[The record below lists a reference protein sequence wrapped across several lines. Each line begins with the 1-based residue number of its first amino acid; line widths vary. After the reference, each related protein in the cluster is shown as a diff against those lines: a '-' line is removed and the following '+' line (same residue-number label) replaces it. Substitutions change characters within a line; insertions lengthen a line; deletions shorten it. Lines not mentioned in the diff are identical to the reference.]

1 MIQAVIERCA
11 GIDVGKKFLVVC
23 VMTGPLHEEPQV
35 ECRKFGT
42 IVPELERLREWL
54 VKEECT
60 HAVVESTGSY
70 WKPVFNVLET
80 AIRVVLANA
89 FDVQNRRGHKTDPND
104 SRWLAHLLRHGM
116 IRPSF
121 IPPVAIRQLRDL
133 TRRRRQLIA
142 EGARERNRLQK
153 VLEDANIKL
162 GDVLHDVLGVS
173 GRLMLEA
180 LLEGQSTSEEMA
192 DLAKRGAR
200 KKIPEI
206 AAALER
212 HRLTVHHQ
220 FLIRHTLKH
229 LDFIDEQIAALEAE
243 IDRQVGTAGMQPA
256 CELLETIPGVKHN
269 SAATI
274 VAEIGVDMRQFPSSA
289 HLASWAG
296 ICPGNHESAGVRK
309 SGKTNRGNNW
319 LRGILT
325 QCAWASTNK
334 KGSELQA
341 CFRRL
346 AARCGKQRAIVA
358 LGHRLLVIIYNIL
371 FTGRPYRE
379 PASSDNSSPLLRIQH
394 HLRSL
399 KKLGFPLDPVQGTT

>member
-11 GIDVGKKFLVVC
+11 GIDVGKTFLVVC
-23 VMTGPLHEEPQV
+23 VMTGPLQEEPQV
-35 ECRKFGT
+35 ERRKFGT

-54 VKEECT
+54 IQEGCT
-60 HAVVESTGSY
+60 HAVMESTGSY
-70 WKPVFNVLET
+70 WKPVFNILET
-80 AIRVVLANA
+80 HLHVVLANA

-121 IPPVAIRQLRDL
+121 IPPLAIRQLRDL
-133 TRRRRQLIA
+133 TRRRRQLIG

-162 GDVLHDVLGVS
+162 GDVLRDVLGVS

-180 LLEGQSTSEEMA
+180 LLEGQSTPQEMA
-192 DLAKRGAR
+192 DLAKRSAR

-212 HRLTVHHQ
+212 NRLTAHHK

-229 LDFIDEQIAALEAE
+229 LDFLDEQIAALEAE
-243 IDRQVGTAGMQPA
+243 IDRQVETAGLQPT
-256 CELLETIPGVKHN
+256 CELLATIPGVKQD

-274 VAEIGVDMRQFPSSA
+274 VAEIGADMRQFPSSA

-309 SGKTNRGNNW
+309 SGKINRGNNW
-319 LRGILT
+319 LRSILT

-346 AARCGKQRAIVA
+346 APRCGKQRAIVA
-358 LGHRLLVIIYNIL
+358 LGHRLLKIVYNIL
-371 FTGRPYRE
+371 FTAQPYRE
-379 PASSDNSSPLLRIQH
+379 PTLQDSSPLLRIQH

-399 KKLGFPLDPVQGTT
+399 NKLGFKIDPAEGIA

>member
-70 WKPVFNVLET
+70 GKPVFNVLET

-206 AAALER
+206 AL
-212 HRLTVHHQ
+212 LSKDIG
-220 FLIRHTLKH
+220 LP
-229 LDFIDEQIAALEAE
+229 FII
-243 IDRQVGTAGMQPA
+243 
-256 CELLETIPGVKHN
+256 
-269 SAATI
+269 
-274 VAEIGVDMRQFPSSA
+274 SS
-289 HLASWAG
+289 
-296 ICPGNHESAGVRK
+296 
-309 SGKTNRGNNW
+309 
-319 LRGILT
+319 
-325 QCAWASTNK
+325 
-334 KGSELQA
+334 
-341 CFRRL
+341 
-346 AARCGKQRAIVA
+346 
-358 LGHRLLVIIYNIL
+358 
-371 FTGRPYRE
+371 
-379 PASSDNSSPLLRIQH
+379 
-394 HLRSL
+394 
-399 KKLGFPLDPVQGTT
+399 